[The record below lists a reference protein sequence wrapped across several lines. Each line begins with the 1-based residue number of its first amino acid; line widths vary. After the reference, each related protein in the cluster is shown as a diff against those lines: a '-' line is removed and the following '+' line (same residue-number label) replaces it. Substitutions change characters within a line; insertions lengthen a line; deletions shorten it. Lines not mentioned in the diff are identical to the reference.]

1 MKKQDRRRFLQTA
14 AAVAAAGTATGCRG
28 AGSSFRFF
36 SLVEANTLQAII
48 AWIVPADQYPGAVE
62 AGVIQYIDRQLRG
75 RFAAQGQTYRDGLAA
90 ANRLANG
97 SYAAASPAGQQEVLR
112 KLERDPNL
120 HRFFD
125 LVVAHSMQGFYGSPR
140 HGGNRD
146 FVSWRMLGVPVL
158 PARGRDTRD
167 LPKGG
172 HYEKS

>member
-1 MKKQDRRRFLQTA
+1 MNNRRTFLQAA

-28 AGSSFRFF
+28 AKSRWRFF
-36 SLVEANTLQAII
+36 SIEEADTLQAIL
-48 AWIVPADQYPGAVE
+48 AWIIPADRDPGAVQ
-62 AGVIQYIDRQLRG
+62 ADAIQYIDRQLRG
-75 RFAAQGQTYRDGLAA
+75 RFAAQGKTYRDGLAA
-90 ANRLANG
+90 ANRLAGG
-97 SYAAASPAGQQEVLR
+97 SFAAASASRQQEILR
-112 KLERDPNL
+112 QLEHDPDL

-125 LVVAHSMQGFYGSPR
+125 LVVTHALQGFYGSPR

-172 HYEKS
+172 RDEKS